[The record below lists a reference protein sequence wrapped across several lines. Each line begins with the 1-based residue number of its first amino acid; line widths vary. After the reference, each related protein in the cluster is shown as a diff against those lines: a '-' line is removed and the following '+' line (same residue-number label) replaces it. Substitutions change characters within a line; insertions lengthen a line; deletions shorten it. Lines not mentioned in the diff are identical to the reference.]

1 VIKKEICTHALNSM
15 PAGRRETRLRAVK
28 FIQTR
33 GKSIMKNFTCL
44 VAVTFV
50 LSVGDVANAQWKDT
64 FDGSALNTDLWNQI
78 LENNATGSIRNGFWE
93 LVRPSSANDKG
104 NLDTKLAYEIAP
116 LDGRTLRLNFSFSP
130 ASSFANKNGFG
141 FGLRHGDAWND
152 WNDYIFVQSDW
163 PYNWGG
169 LGATVSNGGVLKKI
183 PSLAGVS
190 GLPGNKWLFEVT
202 RSRAKISYW
211 DSTAGLYQKWLDTD
225 LDNPDD
231 GTSWSIPTSS
241 MGALFFDGSNG
252 LGSDQIEE
260 ISLSS
265 DPDWEE
271 DFNRSQIN
279 TDLWTNSTVQLAYA
293 SISGGSWYGRHDD
306 IYSSITLEANSAYK
320 IAPSQNNTLKAYLDF
335 DPSSSF
341 SKNNMYIGIH
351 NANSGIYLCSDW
363 HYGYG
368 GWGIVIQSNGTFKKS
383 AQLSPLNSLPGK
395 EWLFEVTPGRVKVS
409 YLYNGGYVV
418 YFDSALNAPDG
429 GGTWPIPTVPL
440 GPYVSDQSTNTQ
452 NLVLNR
458 VKYGLFPYPVDY
470 VQGNGENNTTINLL
484 SDNKAHSQIV
494 IGNNPS
500 DKVVNAA
507 TLLQNTIKAA
517 TGVVLPIL
525 NEIDWF
531 EGPRLLVGPS
541 GAVSTL
547 GVTVP
552 TDSGVKSE
560 HVIVRRIGK
569 DVVIVGNDSSAFLG
583 SDDAVLEFAKTVLG
597 AEYFYTAPTGKVI
610 PPKSS
615 LSIDALNVDKSPAF
629 ARRGL
634 YMYYPAEDV
643 SGVFN
648 EWFRWNHGVGAGV
661 ACNHSFGDIIPP
673 DLYWPSHQEYYCEIN
688 GQRTISDPYG
698 CWQLCTTNSNVI
710 ALTVQFCR
718 NQLNANP
725 DLKYVSIGQ
734 NDGGSGMCE
743 CSVCS
748 NLDSPD
754 VISRGSR
761 RLITFAN
768 EVARQV
774 AQTHPGRGVAMFA
787 YLWSLEPATDM
798 KLESNVVVFLADTQ
812 NCLFHDY
819 NDAGCGLA
827 KDAKM
832 RYDAWRQIATN
843 VVVYDYCGFSGGSHG
858 LPFNG
863 AGRVINN
870 ANYLR
875 TTGALGYT
883 QDAMFL
889 PGPQGLHYWAGVKA
903 TWDTDLTEPA
913 VLSQYCDSL
922 YGSASSKMQ
931 DYYTQMKSLSLASG
945 LHSSWVTWDYPT
957 PFPVWTESNIAALQ
971 SDINQA
977 LSLVSTGSSEY
988 TRVSEQSLLLEY
1000 TRAYMNA
1007 KNALNTYWTSES
1019 SADKQTYLN
1028 LRQTFIDAYN
1038 QANSQGLISIDSSR
1052 LTTGF
1057 PTDPSPVRKS
1067 MTISK
1072 KAASPTTNPLDSTD
1086 PLWNIPSQT
1095 VNWLV
1100 DEKNYDPYPITRAML
1115 TCDDGNLYVKFVC
1128 RESNISAL
1136 KGAAT
1141 QRDGDV
1147 WSDDCVRL
1155 SILRST
1161 TRYDF
1166 YVSSNGTVRDER
1178 DGSTTWNPTWT
1189 SFIAKSDVL
1198 GKREWNV
1205 IIKLPWAAIDLFAP
1219 PSSLKI
1225 NLFRNVTTT
1234 GGVTPVQY
1242 WVPTFGTLANT
1253 ARYATVTFASNWAVQ
1268 NNRDDFTGAAGPLAS
1283 SPSASLWTTLSG
1295 DTAALDG
1302 SGNLVQTGAGDGSS
1316 ITSTTE
1322 FNITSDTK
1330 FQFKVTDIGN
1340 FFGGVAMLFNGAQ
1353 GLYIRNDIAGFQ
1365 LWAYDGA
1372 GGHSAAT
1379 FTPVN
1384 GALWELRYDPSTQT
1398 ASAFQNGSLVGTLT
1412 GIDFGGDTTAQLH
1425 SFQYGGPSVQTTF
1438 DNVVAVVAFDAWKQ
1452 AKFTVQQLAQPSVS
1466 GDLSDPDYDGIPN
1479 LLEYALGLDPNQT
1492 SVSGLPV
1499 CSSSGGYLAFTFNRQ
1514 KSATDITYSV
1524 EATDDLGS
1532 SWTRIW
1538 SSSGVPYGGG
1548 GNASEQVTVL
1558 DTDSI
1563 RSSPTHRRF
1572 LRLKIT
1578 RP

>member
-1 VIKKEICTHALNSM
+1 MSDISK
-15 PAGRRETRLRAVK
+15 
-28 FIQTR
+28 
-33 GKSIMKNFTCL
+33 
-44 VAVTFV
+44 
-50 LSVGDVANAQWKDT
+50 AQWKDT
-64 FDGSALNTDLWNQI
+64 FGGTTLNEGLWSQAL
-78 LENNATGSIRNGFWE
+78 EGNATAKVRSGFWE
-93 LVRPSSANDKG
+93 LVRPTSAYDKG
-104 NLDTKLAYEIAP
+104 SLDTRSAYELAP
-116 LDGRTLRLNFSFSP
+116 VAGRTLRLNFSFNP
-130 ASSFANKNGFG
+130 ASSFANKNGFL

-163 PYNWGG
+163 PYNWAG
-169 LGATVSNGGVLKKI
+169 LGATISNGGVLKKI

-202 RSRAKISYW
+202 RSRSKISYW

-225 LDNPDD
+225 QDNPDD

-241 MGALFFDGSNG
+241 LGAFFLDASNG

-271 DFNRSQIN
+271 DFNRIQIN
-279 TDLWTNSTVQLAYA
+279 TDLWTNSTVQRAYGW
-293 SISGGSWYGRHDD
+293 ISGGSWYGRHDD
-306 IYSSITLEANSAYK
+306 IYSRITLEANSAYK
-320 IAPSQNNTLKAYLDF
+320 IAPSQNNTLKAFLDF
-335 DPSSSF
+335 DPGSSF
-341 SKNNMYIGIH
+341 ATKNNMYIGIH

-363 HYGYG
+363 HYAWG
-368 GWGIVIQSNGTFKKS
+368 GWGIVIQSNGTYKKS
-383 AQLSPLNSLPGK
+383 AKLSELNGLPGK
-395 EWLFEVTPGRVKVS
+395 QWLFEVTPGRVKVS
-409 YLYNGGYVV
+409 YLHNGNYVV
-418 YFDSALNAPDG
+418 YFDSALDVPDG
-429 GGTWPIPTVPL
+429 GGTWPIPSVPL
-440 GPYVSDQSTNTQ
+440 GPYVSDQSTSTN
-452 NLVLNR
+452 NIVLNH

-470 VQGNGENNTTINLL
+470 IQGNGENNTTINLL
-484 SDNKAHSQIV
+484 SDNKAHAQIV

-531 EGPRLLVGPS
+531 QGPRLLVGPS
-541 GAVSTL
+541 GAVSAL

-569 DVVIVGNDSSAFLG
+569 DVVIVGNDSSAFHG

-597 AEYFYTAPTGKVI
+597 AQSFYTAPTGKVI
-610 PPKSS
+610 PLKSS
-615 LSIDALNVDKSPAF
+615 LLIDALNVDKSPAF

-648 EWFRWNHGVGAGV
+648 EWLRWNHGVGAGV

-673 DLYWPSHQEYYCEIN
+673 DLYWPSHPEFYCEIK

-698 CWQLCTTNSNVI
+698 CWQLCTANRDVI
-710 ALTVQFCR
+710 VMTVQHCR

-725 DLKYVSIGQ
+725 NLKYVSIGQ

-748 NLDSPD
+748 KLDSPD

-787 YLWSLEPATDM
+787 YLWSLEPATDL
-798 KLESNVVVFLADTQ
+798 KLESNVVVFLADTH

-832 RYDAWRQIATN
+832 RYDAWKQIATN

-863 AGRVINN
+863 AGRIIDN

-875 TTGALGYT
+875 LTGALGYT

-922 YGSASSKMQ
+922 YGAASSKMQ
-931 DYYTQMKSLSLASG
+931 DYYTHMKSLSLASG
-945 LHSSWVTWDYPT
+945 LHSSWVTWSYPT
-957 PFPVWTESNIAALQ
+957 PFPVWTESNIAVLQ

-977 LSLVSTGSSEY
+977 LSQVSTGSSEY
-988 TRVSEQSLLLEY
+988 IRVSEQSLLLEY

-1019 SADKQTYLN
+1019 SADKQTYLK

-1038 QANSQGLISIDSSR
+1038 QANSQGLISIDTSR

-1072 KAASPTTNPLDSTD
+1072 KAAGPTTNPLDSTD

-1095 VNWLV
+1095 VDWLV

-1128 RESNISAL
+1128 RESNISTL

-1178 DGSTTWNPTWT
+1178 NGSTTWNPTWT

-1205 IIKLPWAAIDLFAP
+1205 IIKLPWAAIGHSGP
-1219 PSSLKI
+1219 PSSLKM

-1242 WVPTFGTLANT
+1242 WVPTFGTLTNT
-1253 ARYATVTFASNWAVQ
+1253 ARYATVTFANNTAPAATSQSLSTSWKTPVAVTLNGSDADSDALTFAVDAQ
-1268 NNRDDFTGAAGPLAS
+1268 PANG
-1283 SPSASLWTTLSG
+1283 TLSG
-1295 DTAALDG
+1295 TVPALTYTPNASFSGTDSFTFHVNDG
-1302 SGNLVQTGAGDGSS
+1302 STN
-1316 ITSTTE
+1316 
-1322 FNITSDTK
+1322 
-1330 FQFKVTDIGN
+1330 
-1340 FFGGVAMLFNGAQ
+1340 
-1353 GLYIRNDIAGFQ
+1353 
-1365 LWAYDGA
+1365 
-1372 GGHSAAT
+1372 SAAAT
-1379 FTPVN
+1379 
-1384 GALWELRYDPSTQT
+1384 
-1398 ASAFQNGSLVGTLT
+1398 
-1412 GIDFGGDTTAQLH
+1412 IKI
-1425 SFQYGGPSVQTTF
+1425 
-1438 DNVVAVVAFDAWKQ
+1438 VVAPSPYDAWKQ
-1452 AKFTVQQLAQPSVS
+1452 AIFTAQQLEQPAVS
-1466 GDLSDPDYDGIPN
+1466 GDLSDPDNDAISN

-1492 SVSGLPV
+1492 SASGLPL
-1499 CSSSGGYLAFTFNRQ
+1499 CYTTEGYLALRFNRQ
-1514 KSATDITYSV
+1514 KDATDITYIV
-1524 EATDDLGS
+1524 EATGDLRA
-1532 SWTRIW
+1532 SWEQIW
-1538 SSSGVPYGGG
+1538 SSSVVPYGAGLIT
-1548 GNASEQVTVL
+1548 SEQVTVK
-1558 DTDSI
+1558 DIISI
-1563 RSSPTHRRF
+1563 ASSPMHRRF

-1578 RP
+1578 KP